1 MPFYG
6 RAFGDVE
13 DKNHGLFQPGKTV
26 AGFNGQYSAIA
37 ANLLGQGYTRYWDDA
52 AKAPYLYNA
61 EKHIF
66 VTYEDPESLAAKCKY
81 VREHKLGGVMF
92 WEYFGDP
99 EEKLLET
106 IDKGL
111 GEETPK
117 F

>member
-1 MPFYG
+1 
-6 RAFGDVE
+6 
-13 DKNHGLFQPGKTV
+13 
-26 AGFNGQYSAIA
+26 
-37 ANLLGQGYTRYWDDA
+37 
-52 AKAPYLYNA
+52 
-61 EKHIF
+61 

-99 EEKLLET
+99 EQKLLET

-111 GEETPK
+111 AGESSK